1 MILDP
6 TNENSPG
13 SKTPWILPNYFRTP
27 EYKMSSVTSSFAQKS
42 GRSKFLLAVAA
53 GNTTG
58 AATDYSAFTITD
70 GPTIP
75 ASVIPISVF
84 LADITVAAYP
94 FAAGTLFLDLGRQIV
109 IFDDSLTGQPRLDTF
124 RECAVMSGVDYEGL
138 NSDVNVWVK
147 VVGTE
152 SGSTNVAVARTG

>member
-1 MILDP
+1 MRIPLDP
-6 TNENSPG
+6 
-13 SKTPWILPNYFRTP
+13 KTPWTLPNYFRTP

-53 GNTTG
+53 GSTSGTD
-58 AATDYSAFTITD
+58 ATDYSAFTITS

-75 ASVIPISVF
+75 ASVIPLSAF
-84 LADITVAAYP
+84 TADITVAPYA
-94 FAAGTLFLDLGRQIV
+94 FSAGVLFQDLGRQVV
-109 IFDDSLTGQPRLDTF
+109 IFDDSVTGQPRRDTF
-124 RECAVMSGVDYEGL
+124 RECAVMSGVDVEGL

-152 SGSTNVAVARTG
+152 SSGANVAVARTG